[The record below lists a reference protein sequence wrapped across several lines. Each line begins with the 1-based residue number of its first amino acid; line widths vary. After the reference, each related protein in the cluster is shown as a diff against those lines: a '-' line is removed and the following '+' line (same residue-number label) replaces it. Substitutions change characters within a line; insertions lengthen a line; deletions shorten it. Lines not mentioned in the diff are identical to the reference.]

1 MRFPTGSHDAP
12 ELSQGCISVGTGRW
26 SSGAAEARL
35 RRGCKR
41 RFPEQPHGDP
51 FPPSRSRVGKVGGG
65 GAWRVCSN
73 GARIL
78 QPRAMLCA
86 TMCPQFTSALE
97 GRNSRWQARPSRWG
111 ASGWALSG
119 CSGFG
124 DRVPRAL
131 ARAGGRDAP
140 SRRGLACAAKWTAE
154 GAFQLLSPIGRAEGM
169 PVPLGFRGPG
179 TPEILPEFGA
189 SPKAQTRASQVPGEG
204 PLDISREQAHR

>member
-12 ELSQGCISVGTGRW
+12 ELSQGRISVGTGRW

-65 GAWRVCSN
+65 GAWRACSN

-140 SRRGLACAAKWTAE
+140 SRRRLACAAKWTAE
-154 GAFQLLSPIGRAEGM
+154 GPFQLLSPNWRGRRNAGSPRLSRTGDARNPSGVWGESESSNTRF
-169 PVPLGFRGPG
+169 PSSRRGP
-179 TPEILPEFGA
+179 A
-189 SPKAQTRASQVPGEG
+189 
-204 PLDISREQAHR
+204 